1 MNNISSNERDERE
14 MTVEKEYVTYN
25 DIEEFILKLAKD
37 TNNFKDFNG
46 VYGPARGGL
55 LYAILISE
63 RYNLPFLGAPQRGC
77 LCIDDICD
85 SGDTALA
92 WRQKGYT
99 IATHYYK
106 EGAKVEPDY
115 WWKLK
120 GDKWIVF
127 PVEEDTRNKKVNNN
141 E

>member
-1 MNNISSNERDERE
+1 MYNLRDERDI
-14 MTVEKEYVTYN
+14 TIIKEYVTWD
-25 DIEEFILKLAKD
+25 DIEEFIKILAKD
-37 TNNFKDFNG
+37 TNNFKGFNG

-55 LYAILISE
+55 IYAVIISN
-63 RYNLPFLGAPQRGC
+63 RYNIPFLGAPQKGC

-85 SGDTALA
+85 TGDTALA
-92 WRQKGYT
+92 WRNKGYT

-115 WWKLK
+115 WYKEK
-120 GDKWIVF
+120 ENKWIVF
-127 PVEEDTRNKKVNNN
+127 PIEEDTRSKGSDNN